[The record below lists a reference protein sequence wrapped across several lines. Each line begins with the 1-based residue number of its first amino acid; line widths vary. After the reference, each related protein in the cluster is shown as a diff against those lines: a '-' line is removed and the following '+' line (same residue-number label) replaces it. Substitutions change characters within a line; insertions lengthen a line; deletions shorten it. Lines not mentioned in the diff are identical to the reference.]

1 MKKRI
6 FLLTAVF
13 LLMMAAGCGNGQD
26 NSKEKGEPV
35 MGDGQNKNEA
45 KRQEKR
51 PGNDGQGIAAGAI
64 EPSLSVLEEKPGQV
78 LLRYELKN
86 QTEQVK
92 ELHFTSGKRYDYTI
106 TDKEGNV
113 VYEFSKEHMFMQVL
127 NKVTIKQGDS
137 YVQDIMI
144 KNLPPG
150 KYKVEVWLTA
160 KDEPQNYR
168 KTIEVELK

>member
-6 FLLTAVF
+6 FLAATAI
-13 LLMMAAGCGNGQD
+13 LLMTAGCGNGQD
-26 NSKEKGEPV
+26 NTKEKGEPV
-35 MGDGQNKNEA
+35 MGDGHNKNEA

-51 PGNDGQGIAAGAI
+51 PDNGGQGIAAGAI
-64 EPSLSVLEEKPGQV
+64 EPSLSVLEEKSGQV

-92 ELHFTSGKRYDYTI
+92 VLQFTSGKRYDYTI
-106 TDKEGNV
+106 TDNNGNV
-113 VYEFSKEHMFMQVL
+113 VYEFSKEHMFMQIL
-127 NKVTIKQGDS
+127 NNVTIKQGDS

-144 KNLPPG
+144 KDLPPG

-160 KDEPQNYR
+160 KGEPQDYR
-168 KTIEVELK
+168 KMIEVELK